1 MLIVTSSLCPHVTI
15 PPHRGSAAVS
25 SSAKKAV
32 FLPQGL
38 PMGIHL
44 IFIPSPSLKSFPPNT
59 ATLGIG
65 ASTYDFQGVRVSS
78 TIKPRETKGKVLV
91 KSLIAEC
98 ALPHPHRT
106 ALASQQGEPQFSSSL
121 LYFWWVSSIPPE
133 VSYLWIN
140 WDFHLFSVNLQKPS
154 VQSGVSQMQER
165 STGLRGGN
173 FCSKNRSYLSSAWK
187 PFPKQTSSFAISVCI
202 IAFLLLSIP
211 QFLTVRGSFGC

>member
-1 MLIVTSSLCPHVTI
+1 MTAGLALYNMLIVTSSLCPHVTI

-65 ASTYDFQGVRVSS
+65 ASTYDFQGIRVSS

-91 KSLIAEC
+91 KS
-98 ALPHPHRT
+98 
-106 ALASQQGEPQFSSSL
+106 SL
-121 LYFWWVSSIPPE
+121 LNVLCHIHTVLHWPVSRESHN
-133 VSYLWIN
+133 SL
-140 WDFHLFSVNLQKPS
+140 HLYYISDEFP
-154 VQSGVSQMQER
+154 
-165 STGLRGGN
+165 
-173 FCSKNRSYLSSAWK
+173 LSPLK
-187 PFPKQTSSFAISVCI
+187 YPT
-202 IAFLLLSIP
+202 
-211 QFLTVRGSFGC
+211 FG